1 MYVGIFFGLGTL
13 VRLVRPC
20 SMHVGILFGLNTLST
35 AMFSCML
42 VFYSILVRLVQPI
55 VPFSSACMHGF
66 LQLYHRAQHVT
77 KTADIT
83 LSD

>member
-1 MYVGIFFGLGTL
+1 MYVGILFGLGTL

-20 SMHVGILFGLNTLST
+20 FMHVGILFGLSTLST
-35 AMFSCML
+35 ANC
-42 VFYSILVRLVQPI
+42 SIL
-55 VPFSSACMHGF
+55 SACMHGF

-77 KTADIT
+77 KTADVT